1 MDTADRETEFRVRF
15 WDRVPVRLGAGVV
28 LIAVGALTLLLSIVN
43 TQEKRQFSELHVAE
57 ASKIAAVIASDLAKR
72 MLAGGG
78 ESVWS
83 AVSADAGQYVETTG
97 TSRILVLSR
106 NGVVKAASASADQGT
121 RIEISGNP
129 GCPKCNTTNPQDFP
143 AAGMF
148 STPDGVRILRIINP
162 IPVFPACG
170 NCHEATGSW
179 RGLVSVDFDLTALE
193 RGETER
199 RWSVLMIGLA
209 AAVVLTALISLLF
222 RRLVMRSITSI
233 AGTAQRLA
241 DGDLTARTE
250 VLGKN
255 ELSLLARH
263 FNRMAN
269 RIDEQV
275 NRIKAAQ
282 MESALLYTLVVESA
296 KSLETTDMAAGIFRV
311 ILEKLRPEHVAFF
324 LETADGQWICATAK
338 KKPSDALTAGEGDLE
353 AALTSQAAPIRALLD
368 SIPPKLV
375 MDACQTRTLQF
386 VRKDRTL
393 SFALPLVSDGKL
405 IGMLACIT
413 SSSEVGVQPELLDH
427 LGANLAL
434 AAANSRNYSGAI
446 TDSLTRL
453 RNKGYGLVRLEEAV
467 YTARRY
473 QTGLALAMCDVDHFK
488 RVNDVHGHPAGDAVL
503 KEVSR
508 RIAASLRR
516 SDIAVRYG
524 GEEFMVIIPQATTE
538 AMAVIGEKI
547 RMAIAATPVAIGIGH
562 DPIAVTLSVGV
573 AAYRAETDTAETLIA
588 RADTALYC
596 AKRNGRNRVEVDA

>member
-1 MDTADRETEFRVRF
+1 MDIADREAELRVRF
-15 WDRVPVRLGAGVV
+15 WDRVPVRLGVGVV
-28 LIAVGALTLLLSIVN
+28 FIASGALALALSIVN
-43 TQEKRQFSELHVAE
+43 MQEKRQFAELHVTE
-57 ASKIAAVIASDLAKR
+57 ARKIAAVIAGDLAKR

-78 ESVWS
+78 ASVWS
-83 AVSADAGQYVETTG
+83 TVSAEAGQYVETTG
-97 TSRILVLSR
+97 TSRILVLNR
-106 NGVVKAASASADQGT
+106 DGVVKAASENAAQGT
-121 RIEISGNP
+121 RIETGGNA
-129 GCPKCNTTNPQDFP
+129 GCPKCDSTKPEDFP
-143 AAGMF
+143 AAGMV
-148 STPDGVRILRIINP
+148 STPEGVRLLRIINP
-162 IPVFPACG
+162 IPASPACG
-170 NCHEATGSW
+170 SCHEASGTW
-179 RGLVSVDFDLTALE
+179 RGLVAVDFDLTAQE
-193 RGETER
+193 RGEAER

-209 AAVVLTALISLLF
+209 AAVVLTTLISLLF
-222 RRLVMRSITSI
+222 RKLVMRSITSI
-233 AGTAQRLA
+233 ARTAQRLA

-250 VLGKN
+250 VLGRN

-263 FNRMAN
+263 FNRMAG

-296 KSLETTDMAAGIFRV
+296 KSLETSDMAAGVFRV

-338 KKPSDALTAGEGDLE
+338 EQPAGALIPGEGDLE
-353 AALTSQAAPIRALLD
+353 TALTSDAAPIAALLD

-375 MDACQTRTLQF
+375 SDACRTRTLQF
-386 VRKDRTL
+386 VREDRTL

-413 SSSEVGVQPELLDH
+413 ASSEVRVQPELLDH

-453 RNKGYGLVRLEEAV
+453 RNKGYGLLRLEEAV

-473 QTGLALAMCDVDHFK
+473 RTGLALAMCDIDHFK

-524 GEEFMVIIPQATTE
+524 GEEFMVIIPQATAE
-538 AMAVIGEKI
+538 AMAAIGEKI
-547 RMAIAATPVAIGIGH
+547 RLAIAATPVDIGMGH

-573 AAYRAETDTAETLIA
+573 AAFRAETDTAETLIA
-588 RADTALYC
+588 RADAALYG
-596 AKRNGRNRVEVDA
+596 AKRGGRNRVEVDA